1 MRVSLD
7 RHWNGIHTKYCAEGL
22 MYQSHTHSKIFFVN
36 LSISMIECCLFSST
50 LVGLAV
56 PTRKSKSFMD
66 KATKLNF
73 IAASHP
79 VVEEPLPV
87 GYMPAPS
94 SQRQSV
100 TEQQSDDNDSVAV
113 DDGGAEEN
121 EEAVKQVSKIRKT

>member
-1 MRVSLD
+1 M
-7 RHWNGIHTKYCAEGL
+7 
-22 MYQSHTHSKIFFVN
+22 
-36 LSISMIECCLFSST
+36 FSST

-73 IAASHP
+73 VTASHP
-79 VVEEPLPV
+79 LVEETLPV

-94 SQRQSV
+94 SQRHSV
-100 TEQQSDDNDSVAV
+100 TEQESDNGSVAV

-121 EEAVKQVSKIRKT
+121 EEAVEQVSEINIKKRK